1 MIWDAVL
8 ADPTLPME
16 PGTRQLVVADQ
27 RLWSRKWL
35 YPWVRIVSR
44 IAVGVIQALKRA
56 IPVAVSAHG
65 LMDRLCLWFL
75 RRCVHPDAVA
85 LLIRHFVIETNLLN
99 FVLRNTRPAG
109 LDVVTLRPTALAGL
123 GDRAVIQHDINV
135 YDVMIALRDQQVEP
149 RAALDFGMLDVPP
162 IDPERYRRRFIRLDI
177 QTALCL
183 MNIPF
188 ALCLTGPEY
197 RRAVHSMRLDES
209 LLEVLT
215 TLTGDATFRRWRP
228 AGSVLRLDSTS
239 DVPRAVYEH
248 ALACEYAHATLRRMA
263 TGVFVRSCRCV

>member
-1 MIWDAVL
+1 
-8 ADPTLPME
+8 
-16 PGTRQLVVADQ
+16 
-27 RLWSRKWL
+27 
-35 YPWVRIVSR
+35 
-44 IAVGVIQALKRA
+44 
-56 IPVAVSAHG
+56 
-65 LMDRLCLWFL
+65 
-75 RRCVHPDAVA
+75 
-85 LLIRHFVIETNLLN
+85 
-99 FVLRNTRPAG
+99 
-109 LDVVTLRPTALAGL
+109 L

-209 LLEVLT
+209 LLEVLA